1 MFGIGFLCG
10 FALATFLF
18 LWGRSYCYHLY
29 SRLTDKRYP
38 VLSYSLLPEKDGVFL
53 MRFAFSNNEEIT
65 GYTKK
70 CLPMG
75 LRPEDLEVKIL
86 SALNATK
93 MNDVF
98 SFFCVFCLLCRNMC
112 IGRCRYNVF
121 YSLTSLPISKNCFA
135 LM

>member
-10 FALATFLF
+10 FVVATVLF

-70 CLPMG
+70 CPPMG
-75 LRPEDLEVKIL
+75 LRPEDLEVKIR
-86 SALNATK
+86 SYHAIRQ
-93 MNDVF
+93 MYRVF
-98 SFFCVFCLLCRNMC
+98 WTVKAKDFIEVR
-112 IGRCRYNVF
+112 
-121 YSLTSLPISKNCFA
+121 
-135 LM
+135 